1 MTSTTQFDTVLD
13 KGGTPSGRVTPLEL
27 RGLLLDGGEL
37 AVFDVRETGV
47 HSRDGHI
54 LLSGSLPLSHLELSI
69 ASLVPRRQTRIVLYD
84 GGDNILAER
93 AAKKLAELGYGN
105 ISILSGGTAAWREAG
120 YELFTGVNV
129 IGKAFGEFVEHFY
142 STPHLSVS
150 EVKSRI
156 DAGDNIVVLDSRTLP
171 EFQNFSI
178 PGAIALPGA
187 ELVYRFHEVVKDPNS
202 LVVVNCA
209 GRTRSIIGAQA
220 LIDAG
225 VPNKVAS
232 LENGTMAWLIEGLE
246 LDSGKSNFAPLP
258 TGSALQEAI
267 AAANRLKARFGLKTI
282 DKQTLKHFQNEQD
295 AGVRTLYL
303 LDVRGQ
309 EEFAAGHLPGSRLAP
324 GGQLVQQTGQW
335 VGSRNS
341 RIVLVDNADGVRSAI
356 TAAWLVRINW
366 AEVYILED
374 ALTGE
379 LVTGAETVDITL
391 PNVETID
398 PATLHQEIENGSVI
412 VIDLDTSLNYERGHI
427 PKAYFAIRSRLA
439 DDAARLPGDGSI
451 ILTSSDG
458 KLAAFA
464 AVDLAAATH
473 RPVRVV
479 AGGTTAW
486 RNAGLPLET
495 GAIALLHPFEDI
507 WRTPYQY
514 KEQSQRFAAF
524 REYLDWEIELVNQ
537 LNRDGTANFR
547 TFAEDKQSV

>member
-1 MTSTTQFDTVLD
+1 MTSTTQLDTVLD
-13 KGGTPSGRVTPLEL
+13 KDDTPFRRFTPLEL
-27 RGLLLDGGEL
+27 RGLLVDGEEL

-54 LLSGSLPLSHLELSI
+54 LLSVSLPLSHLELSI
-69 ASLVPRRQTRIVLYD
+69 ASLVSRRNTRIVLYD
-84 GGDNILAER
+84 GGDNVLAER
-93 AAKKLAELGYGN
+93 AAKKLAELGYSN

-258 TGSALQEAI
+258 TGSALEEAI

-282 DKQTLKHFQNEQD
+282 DKQTLNHFQNEQD
-295 AGVRTLYL
+295 AGLRSPLALAQPSLYL

-335 VGSRNS
+335 VGTRNS
-341 RIVLVDNADGVRSAI
+341 RIVLVDNADGVRAAI

-366 AEVYILED
+366 AEVYILEE

-379 LVTGAETVDITL
+379 
-391 PNVETID
+391 N
-398 PATLHQEIENGSVI
+398 
-412 VIDLDTSLNYERGHI
+412 
-427 PKAYFAIRSRLA
+427 
-439 DDAARLPGDGSI
+439 
-451 ILTSSDG
+451 SS
-458 KLAAFA
+458 
-464 AVDLAAATH
+464 
-473 RPVRVV
+473 
-479 AGGTTAW
+479 
-486 RNAGLPLET
+486 
-495 GAIALLHPFEDI
+495 
-507 WRTPYQY
+507 
-514 KEQSQRFAAF
+514 
-524 REYLDWEIELVNQ
+524 
-537 LNRDGTANFR
+537 
-547 TFAEDKQSV
+547 